1 MGRLSSIHTNGGV
14 TSNKKKQF
22 DTFRQQ
28 NRHNLYA
35 QASNIVIAMFES
47 YDYSNDDPSGIKH
60 VLG

>member
-1 MGRLSSIHTNGGV
+1 MGGRGHFQSP
-14 TSNKKKQF
+14 KKKI